1 MKCIKW
7 LDKNLELAIMAI
19 MLAVMSVLSFVNV
32 IMRYFFHSALSWS
45 DEVCCYCLALS
56 SFFALSCAIRLG
68 TSIRVDTFVTLLSKK
83 VQNLLELVCSVIM
96 LVFLA
101 FLLKGTLEIAA
112 NAAKIGQA
120 SPALRIP
127 LVYLY
132 GVMAFAVVLAM
143 LRYVQA
149 IVKNISG
156 KSDKEGEN

>member
-1 MKCIKW
+1 M
-7 LDKNLELAIMAI
+7 LE
-19 MLAVMSVLSFVNV
+19 V
-32 IMRYFFHSALSWS
+32 
-45 DEVCCYCLALS
+45 
-56 SFFALSCAIRLG
+56 
-68 TSIRVDTFVTLLSKK
+68 
-83 VQNLLELVCSVIM
+83 VCSVIM